1 MEKQMPTM
9 TFFNLPEEKRTRLI
23 QGAMDEFVKV
33 PVNKASVS
41 NIILNAGISRGSFY
55 QYFDDINDLYF
66 YLIGLFYQN
75 THKLMMKSLK
85 EKNGHFMDAV
95 SLFGS
100 RYIRSI
106 MKDKKVGFYKN
117 LYLNMNYKI
126 HRKMNLFMENVDTDS
141 FKETRNELFSQID
154 FDSLRVKS
162 QKEISSLLDFCMD
175 IVNQTIIEGF
185 YQEWTIAETQSNFR
199 MRLDWIA
206 YGVVLNECPSKQ
218 EKNKKGMVTE

>member
-1 MEKQMPTM
+1 MTPCHSPHKYIGGRRMEKQMPTM

-100 RYIRSI
+100 R
-106 MKDKKVGFYKN
+106 
-117 LYLNMNYKI
+117 
-126 HRKMNLFMENVDTDS
+126 
-141 FKETRNELFSQID
+141 
-154 FDSLRVKS
+154 
-162 QKEISSLLDFCMD
+162 
-175 IVNQTIIEGF
+175 
-185 YQEWTIAETQSNFR
+185 
-199 MRLDWIA
+199 
-206 YGVVLNECPSKQ
+206 
-218 EKNKKGMVTE
+218 